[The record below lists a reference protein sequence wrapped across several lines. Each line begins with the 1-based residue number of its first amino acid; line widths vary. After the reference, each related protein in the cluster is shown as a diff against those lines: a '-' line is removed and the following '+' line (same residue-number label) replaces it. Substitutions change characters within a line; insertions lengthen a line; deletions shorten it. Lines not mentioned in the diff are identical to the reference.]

1 MATVGRATLTA
12 ITTGVLLLP
21 LVLIVLLQG
30 PSVSPTHAFPVD
42 DFGDGI
48 RVTFDPETS
57 TNVSSVVDDLG
68 NMHVVWEDYR
78 SGNGDIYYVK
88 LDPEGN
94 KLTNDAKISND
105 AAPSMH
111 PAVTVDSTDHVYV
124 VWEEYENAS
133 WELLFAKLWYWDGN
147 ITFQENGLQVSDSD
161 PADSTEP
168 DIAVEA
174 EGGLSLVWTDAR
186 NDIGDGNL
194 EIYYKRLDER
204 GFSLTAD
211 IRVTRDP
218 GLSEHPRID
227 LDAANDV
234 HLTWYDFRDSDD
246 GIVVNH
252 GVFYKKLTV
261 DGIMETVER
270 RVTFASPASRPDI
283 AVDTDGNVHVV
294 FDDDRYASFDI
305 FYTLLD
311 NTGITIED
319 DVNIS
324 PKDETESR
332 VPRVELS
339 DSNAIDVVW
348 QDNSSGA
355 WAIHYSAMAYDGSLE
370 VYDQPMTGDGF
381 YNATQPIVMC
391 AKDNNSLVLFIGDVG
406 NQEVFFQRTHRPNP
420 AVYAGEVSLSSTQ
433 PLEESYM
440 WVNATVRNL
449 EGDTIPSLVV
459 RLLVDGVTVN
469 ETAVPSLAGGT
480 GRVVS
485 FRHLTSAGETQV
497 TVQVDPD
504 DSVRETEERDNE
516 VSVDYVVR
524 TLGVSL
530 VCDAVSAQAEP
541 GTNVTFNATI
551 TNEGSSEY
559 AFLLTA
565 TGLEEGWDVDLGGSP
580 EGRFTV
586 APGGSI
592 TAQVNVSVPD
602 GIPPGPRML
611 ALEVECEE
619 RESVNDT
626 VPLMVDVERVGNVTV
641 SAPGGETVEPT
652 MTYTYRFIVSNDANE
667 NETFAIEVTDQRGWE
682 LVSSADSVELVP
694 GVPCEVTVTVIPSR
708 YDPPGTTDILTL
720 SAVSQNLS
728 GNDASGSAL
737 LTTGTHRELHV
748 SLAGQAFVNYSV
760 AQDRQVIYYI
770 DVSNLGNADEVTRLG
785 LEGIDS
791 FWAVLG
797 TVYVPLG
804 PGETTRVQLTMT
816 PGATVL
822 AGVHEFNL
830 TAVLENDPDVN
841 VTLPMGVSI
850 LAYYDLAVSLESE
863 EIHVSPGETVFVN
876 ITVENWGNII
886 DGVDLYLYTD
896 VFNTTT
902 VILEGQEY
910 DLMNDSLPS
919 VMLDPGQSV
928 TFTLKVP
935 VPSQGAEEGIHELY
949 ADFASVSDPSA
960 SESAAFWIVVIVEE
974 EGFPLWMILA
984 IAGGAGAGAFVIFL
998 FLRARAQ
1005 RAAAEEE
1012 EERRKTQKKPA
1023 SAKPAKKP
1031 A

>member
-1 MATVGRATLTA
+1 MATVGRATLTG
-12 ITTGVLLLP
+12 ITTGVLILP
-21 LVLIVLLQG
+21 MILMVLLQV
-30 PSVSPTHAFPVD
+30 PSTSFTGAFPVD

-48 RVTFDPETS
+48 RVTYDPANS
-57 TNVSSVVDDLG
+57 TNVSSVVDDIG

-111 PAVTVDSTDHVYV
+111 PSVAVDSTDHIYV
-124 VWEEYENAS
+124 VWEEYESGS
-133 WELLFAKLWYWDGN
+133 WELFFAKLWYYDGN

-161 PADSTEP
+161 PANSTEP

-174 EGGLSLVWTDAR
+174 EGGLALVWTDAR
-186 NDIGDGNL
+186 NDVGDGNL
-194 EIYYKRLDER
+194 EVYYKRLDER

-283 AVDTDGNVHVV
+283 AVDTDGNIHIV

-311 NTGITIED
+311 NTGMTIQD
-319 DVNIS
+319 DINIS

-348 QDNSSGA
+348 QDNSSDA

-370 VYDQPMTGDGF
+370 VYDQPITGDGF

-391 AKDNNSLVLFIGDVG
+391 ANDNNSLILFIGDVG

-420 AVYAGEVSLSSTQ
+420 AVYAGEITLSSVQ
-433 PLEESYM
+433 PLEDSYL

-449 EGDTIPSLVV
+449 EGDTIPSLAV
-459 RLLVDGVTVN
+459 RLLVDGIAVN
-469 ETAVPSLAGGT
+469 ETTVTSLVGGT
-480 GRVVS
+480 GRAISFSHFVS
-485 FRHLTSAGETQV
+485 PGETSL
-497 TVQVDPD
+497 TIQVDPD
-504 DSVRETEERDNE
+504 DAIRETEERDNE
-516 VSVDYVVR
+516 ASIDYTVR
-524 TLGVSL
+524 TLGVALS
-530 VCDAVSAQAEP
+530 CDQLSIQTEP
-541 GTNVTFNATI
+541 GSDVAFNATI

-559 AFLLTA
+559 AFQLTA
-565 TGLEEGWDVDLGGSP
+565 TGLEEGWDADLGGSP

-586 APGGSI
+586 APGSSV
-592 TAQVNVSVPD
+592 TTQVNVSVPE
-602 GIPPGPRML
+602 GVPPGPRMFS
-611 ALEVECEE
+611 LEVECEE
-619 RESVNDT
+619 RASVNGT
-626 VPLMVDVERVGNVTV
+626 VSLMVDVERVGNVTV
-641 SAPGGETVEPT
+641 DAPGGETVEPT
-652 MTYTYRFIVSNDANE
+652 MTYTYQFVISNEANE
-667 NETFAIEVTDQRGWE
+667 NETFAIEVTDERGWDLTASVDSIE
-682 LVSSADSVELVP
+682 LEP
-694 GVPCEVTVTVIPSR
+694 GVPCNVTVVVTPTR
-708 YDPPGTTDILTL
+708 YAPPGTTDIVTLRVVSMNLT
-720 SAVSQNLS
+720 
-728 GNDASGSAL
+728 GNDATGSIL
-737 LTTGTHRELHV
+737 LIAGTHRELAV
-748 SLAGQAFVNYSV
+748 ALAGQAFVNYSV
-760 AQDRQVIYYI
+760 AQDRQVLYYI
-770 DVSNLGNADEVTRLG
+770 DVTNLGNSDEVTRLG
-785 LEGIDS
+785 LDGIDS

-797 TVYVPLG
+797 TVYVPLE
-804 PGETTRVQLTMT
+804 PAETERVQLTMT
-816 PGATVL
+816 PGTTVL
-822 AGVHEFNL
+822 AGIYDFNL
-830 TAVLENDPDVN
+830 TAAFESDPRVN
-841 VTLPMGVSI
+841 ATLSIGVSV
-850 LAYYDLAVSLESE
+850 LAYYELAVSVENDELLA
-863 EIHVSPGETVFVN
+863 VPGGTVYAN
-876 ITVENWGNII
+876 ITVENWGNIV

-902 VILEGQEY
+902 VIIDGVEY
-910 DLMNDSLPS
+910 DLMLEALPS
-919 VMLDPGQSV
+919 IRLDPGQFV
-928 TFTLKVP
+928 TFTLKIP
-935 VPSQGAEEGIHELY
+935 VPSEGAEEGIHELY
-949 ADFASVSDPSA
+949 ADFASTSDPSA
-960 SESAAFWIVVIVEE
+960 SESAAFWVVIVVES
-974 EGFPLWMILA
+974 EGWPLWMILA
-984 IAGGAGAGAFVIFL
+984 IAGGVGAGVFVLFM

-1023 SAKPAKKP
+1023 SARPAKKP